1 MAKGLSLQ
9 AGEGRAGITG
19 RAAVPSADGHNAV
32 NDHNFVISFIFIEKI
47 NSISQEGLFLI
58 SLVDPRRPFHVHG
71 CPCVFVHVCLSL
83 LAACAE
89 PQVKLVQS

>member
-58 SLVDPRRPFHVHG
+58 SMVDPRRPFHVSQCTGVHACLSMCV
-71 CPCVFVHVCLSL
+71 CPCLQPAQNH
-83 LAACAE
+83 
-89 PQVKLVQS
+89 K